1 MIPLKLSIEGLYSYR
16 EKQEIDF
23 EKLTSAGLFGIFGAV
38 GSGKSSILEA
48 MMIALY
54 GESERL
60 SKRGENI
67 GLINLQSQK
76 LEIRF
81 EYLVGKNEGVRYLSV
96 YTLKRKTKNFD
107 ELDRA
112 DLKIYQWQED
122 NWVPNPAKD
131 AEPILGMK
139 FDDFRR
145 TIIIPQGKFREF
157 VELKDSERNQ
167 MLQDLFQ
174 LNKFDLA
181 QPVKT
186 LSGRTNADLIRV
198 ETQLKELS
206 DTSQETEQRLKD
218 EIEERSGVITEME
231 RQWEAG
237 QKRLVALQS
246 LEELHEQWKNYQA
259 KLQGLLQEQKNIET
273 LRKNLEIYKR
283 ITASFGPLYLSK
295 KDNEQRLKR
304 ANDLLADTTEK
315 LSKLEAEWPALEAR
329 LKEAEELHGK
339 RESRRERVQH
349 LQKIIQGNDLKR
361 ELKNADSEKE
371 KLSAQLKEVLDAVE
385 QSKAKTLSFAQY
397 LATVEQQIDSG
408 EIRLQLG
415 LVATSGQSFDNETN
429 NFSQKQKENTSELEK
444 LKKNLEGILSEWVDA
459 EHESL
464 SAWGARLEREEKEC
478 TERKDELLKQA
489 GLSAFVA
496 LVQNGEACPLCGS
509 LEHPSVFDG
518 NHDELKTA
526 EDALL
531 TVRKRLEKYRTD
543 IRKVDQLQTSISSL
557 ENEMKRWSDDFE
569 KKKEAHLQLME
580 KVVSLS
586 ILKWQDAQQR
596 LDLNAAKDKELN
608 KLKDDLKQEENHSQ
622 KLQVQKESLDKNIN
636 DIAAQMAS
644 IQGKIT
650 LIDAE
655 VNSDKDDW
663 WQKYLTMDNSSILN
677 DIDKVEKSIHQAEID
692 WKEASDKASKCQ
704 SEIAALL
711 GTKNTL
717 QENIQSETSSLD
729 KVNQEWERLLAAEG
743 MTTDAVVDLINSSM
757 DEAAISKQLGDF
769 DSQLYATRVRL
780 EELAKTE
787 GIEQSSAEEIGRLK
801 ESVVKLKTDVDTLK
815 DSRTVAQEA
824 LKRLLSDREKGAAFI
839 LQRTALEKRL
849 ANLRELEVLFRG
861 RGFVSYISHFYLQEL
876 CAAANVRFR
885 KLTRERLAID
895 VDQENNFYVIDY
907 LNEGKRRLL
916 KTLSGGQTF
925 QASLCLA
932 LALAERVKVINESER
947 SFFFL
952 DEGFGALDKE
962 SLAVVLETIKSLKHE
977 NRVVGL
983 ISHVEELQQELDV
996 SLHVRLDK
1004 ERGSLILT
1012 E

>member
-122 NWVPNPAKD
+122 NWVPNPARD

-206 DTSQETEQRLKD
+206 DTSEETEQRLKD

-259 KLQGLLQEQKNIET
+259 KLQALLQEQEKIET

-569 KKKEAHLQLME
+569 KKKESHLQLME

-692 WKEASDKASKCQ
+692 WKEASDKAFKCQ

-787 GIEQSSAEEIGRLK
+787 GIEQSSAEEIVRLK
-801 ESVVKLKTDVDTLK
+801 ESVVKLKKDVDALK
-815 DSRTVAQEA
+815 ESRIVAQEA